1 MFAKQFNAGQ
11 ICVNVDYVMVHKS
24 QLDEFIE
31 LCGYWLK
38 ANVPTI
44 DSDDYT
50 SMIDQRAYDRMMATL
65 EDAKSY
71 GAKIINPTGEEPNP
85 DTRKVPVQLVVDT
98 SPEMIIRNRET
109 FGPLLMVITYETPE
123 EVIEHELGR
132 PTLAMYPFTRNK
144 KLF

>member
-71 GAKIINPTGEEPNP
+71 GAKSSTRRVKNPTL
-85 DTRKVPVQLVVDT
+85 THAKSRC
-98 SPEMIIRNRET
+98 SW
-109 FGPLLMVITYETPE
+109 
-123 EVIEHELGR
+123 
-132 PTLAMYPFTRNK
+132 
-144 KLF
+144 